1 MSLQEDLKQVFAA
14 IPTVVSEKNGVFTV
28 RYVVA
33 ERKSFLS
40 RKKLVYTAK
49 YQIDENKREVR
60 FTEMLKE
67 SGFGLAGGSGFNN
80 SPGFG
85 FKKETYKTG
94 RGAREGGIEEQSNL
108 LGKKYSYTFNFK
120 TLRPALEK
128 KTKDAG
134 FAFTYQITSI

>member
-1 MSLQEDLKQVFAA
+1 MSLREDLKQVIAA
-14 IPTVVSEKNGVFTV
+14 IPAEVSEKKGVFTV
-28 RYVVA
+28 RHVVA

-49 YQIDENKREVR
+49 YRIDENKREVR
-60 FTEMLKE
+60 FTETLKE
-67 SGFGLAGGSGFNN
+67 TGFGMTGGSDFN

-108 LGKKYSYTFNFK
+108 LGKKYSYTFDFK
-120 TLRPALEK
+120 TLRAALEK
-128 KTKDAG
+128 KTQDAG
-134 FAFTYQITSI
+134 FAFTYQIISI